1 MLYNILGIPDVA
13 PAVWRNVP
21 KAEGDSPKRVYRVI
35 RRGRGGYGTEY
46 DKYSN

>member
-35 RRGRGGYGTEY
+35 RSLCADSEK
-46 DKYSN
+46 DSV